1 MHPRAQKKK
10 REDFTTPQKVSARG
24 LALVLEGNQN

>member
-1 MHPRAQKKK
+1 MHPRAQKK

-24 LALVLEGNQN
+24 LALVLEKNQN